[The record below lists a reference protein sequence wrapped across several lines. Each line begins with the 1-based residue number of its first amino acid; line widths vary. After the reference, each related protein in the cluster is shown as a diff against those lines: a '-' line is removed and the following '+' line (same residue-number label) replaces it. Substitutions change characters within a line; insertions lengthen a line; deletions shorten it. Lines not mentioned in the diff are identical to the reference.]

1 MRTFVG
7 DDEFV
12 QPKRNETAPR
22 SECRPTLKNA
32 LTQPRLLEMDEK
44 SALRQLCRGKLVG
57 PSRRFSKLLSFQS
70 STFRVND
77 PAIAKPSV
85 CRGQPRQG
93 FSLPDSPERYGA
105 LKSFVGR
112 KTDRRSGYV

>member
-44 SALRQLCRGKLVG
+44 SAFRTSDPLVQLLLTDQCA
-57 PSRRFSKLLSFQS
+57 RRREREVI
-70 STFRVND
+70 RV
-77 PAIAKPSV
+77 
-85 CRGQPRQG
+85 PRRATE
-93 FSLPDSPERYGA
+93 LNLEEC
-105 LKSFVGR
+105 
-112 KTDRRSGYV
+112 

>member
-44 SALRQLCRGKLVG
+44 PTIRKIDPKLPQSRAGSDGRRNTCLQSSCRSLETQGLSGTLIQAQRDLVELGLRDRGKVG
-57 PSRRFSKLLSFQS
+57 SSGEVLSQ
-70 STFRVND
+70 
-77 PAIAKPSV
+77 
-85 CRGQPRQG
+85 
-93 FSLPDSPERYGA
+93 
-105 LKSFVGR
+105 
-112 KTDRRSGYV
+112 

>member
-12 QPKRNETAPR
+12 QPKRNETALR

-44 SALRQLCRGKLVG
+44 SATR
-57 PSRRFSKLLSFQS
+57 
-70 STFRVND
+70 TN
-77 PAIAKPSV
+77 
-85 CRGQPRQG
+85 
-93 FSLPDSPERYGA
+93 GA
-105 LKSFVGR
+105 AR
-112 KTDRRSGYV
+112 